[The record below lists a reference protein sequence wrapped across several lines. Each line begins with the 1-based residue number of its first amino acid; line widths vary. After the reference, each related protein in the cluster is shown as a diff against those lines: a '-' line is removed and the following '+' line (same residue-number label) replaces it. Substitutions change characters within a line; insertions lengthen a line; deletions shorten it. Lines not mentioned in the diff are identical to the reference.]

1 MTAKSIDTSALPAA
15 EERGTVAI
23 EVNGMTIEA
32 KPGEMLLGALRR
44 AGVHVP
50 TLCNMEGLFPSGA
63 CRMCVVEID
72 GMPNLAPSCAC
83 PVTPGMNVQTHSER
97 AIRARKTILEL
108 LLADHPDD
116 CLYCVRSTNCELQ
129 RLASEL
135 GVRQRRYVGDRRRQ
149 KEDASSPSIVRDPE
163 KCILCGKC
171 VRVCEEV
178 QGVGAI
184 DFVGR
189 GSQSQ
194 IGTAFN
200 ESLNIASCIYC
211 GQCIMVCP
219 TGALR
224 EQSHIKE
231 VMAALADPEMTVVVQ
246 HAPSV
251 SVTLGEEFGLKP
263 GTDVNGVMTAA
274 LRQLGFDRVFDTG
287 FSADLTIMEEA
298 SELAHRIKNGGP
310 LPMLTSCSP
319 GWIKFVEE
327 FYPEFKSNLSTC
339 KSPQQMLGAII
350 KTYYAEREELDPRKI
365 FSVAVMP
372 CTAKKFEAGRVEMLH
387 DGMADVDAVLTTREL
402 ARIIR
407 MRHLDFHALKPDV
420 ADNPFGERSTA
431 GKLFGATGGV
441 MEAAL
446 RTAHYLLTGTE
457 LDNLKVDALRGLK
470 GQKEARIK
478 IGDLEVGVAV
488 VSGLQN
494 ARQLLDDI
502 RKGKRDVHFVE
513 VMTCPGG
520 CINGGGQPFAT
531 DTEAVKARM
540 QALYTID
547 RDEPIRTSHSNPGI
561 KRLYDEFLGEP
572 LSEKSH
578 HLLHTHYVERDVL
591 V

>member
-1 MTAKSIDTSALPAA
+1 MTTKTVDKAAPVHA
-15 EERGTVAI
+15 EERAAVTI
-23 EVNGMTIEA
+23 EVNGKPLEA

-44 AGVHVP
+44 AGIQVP

-63 CRMCVVEID
+63 CRMCVVEVE

-83 PVTPGMNVQTHSER
+83 PVMPGMKVQTHSQR
-97 AIRARKTILEL
+97 AIRARKTIIEL

-116 CLYCVRSTNCELQ
+116 CLYCVRNTNCELQ

-135 GVRQRRYVGDRRRQ
+135 GVRQRRFAGERRRL

-171 VRVCEEV
+171 VRVCEEI

-189 GSQSQ
+189 GSKSQ
-194 IGTAFN
+194 VGTAFN

-211 GQCIMVCP
+211 GQCIVACP

-231 VMAALADPEMTVVVQ
+231 VVEALNDPEMTVVVQ

-274 LRQLGFDRVFDTG
+274 LRELGFDRVFDTG

-298 SELAHRIKNGGP
+298 SELAHRIKTGGV

-319 GWIKFVEE
+319 GWIKFVEQ
-327 FYPEFKSNLSTC
+327 FYPEFTKNLSTC

-350 KTYYAEREELDPRKI
+350 KSYYAEREELDPHRI
-365 FSVAVMP
+365 FSVAIMP
-372 CTAKKFEAGRVEMLH
+372 CTAKKFESGRGEMLH
-387 DGMADVDAVLTTREL
+387 DGIADVDAVLTTREL
-402 ARIIR
+402 ARVIR
-407 MRHLDFHALKPDV
+407 MRHLDFHALKPEAPDT
-420 ADNPFGERSTA
+420 PFGERSTA

-446 RTAHYLLTGTE
+446 RTAHFLLTGKE
-457 LDNLKVDALRGLK
+457 LENLKIDAVRGLK
-470 GQKEARIK
+470 GQKEARVK
-478 IGDLEVGVAV
+478 VGDLEVGVAV

-494 ARQLLDDI
+494 ARRLLEEI
-502 RKGKRDVHFVE
+502 RAGRNDLHFIE

-520 CINGGGQPFAT
+520 CINGGGQPFTT
-531 DTEAVKARM
+531 DTEAIRARM

-547 RDEPIRTSHSNPGI
+547 RDEPVRTSHSNPGI
-561 KRLYDEFLGEP
+561 QRLYNEYLGAP
-572 LSEKSH
+572 LGEKSH
-578 HLLHTHYVERDVL
+578 HLLHTHYSEREVL
-591 V
+591 T

>member
-1 MTAKSIDTSALPAA
+1 MTVKTIDKNELPAA
-15 EERGTVAI
+15 EERAAI
-23 EVNGMTIEA
+23 EIDVNGIAVEA
-32 KPGEMLLGALRR
+32 KPGEMLLSALRR
-44 AGVHVP
+44 AGIQVP
-50 TLCNMEGLFPSGA
+50 TLCHLEGLFPSGA
-63 CRMCVVEID
+63 CRMCVVEVD
-72 GMPNLAPSCAC
+72 GMANLAPSCAC
-83 PVTPGMNVQTHSER
+83 PVTPGMKVLTHSER
-97 AIRARKTILEL
+97 AIRARKTIIEL

-129 RLASEL
+129 KLASEL
-135 GVRQRRYVGDRRRQ
+135 GVRQRRYVGNRRRL

-184 DFVGR
+184 DFAGR

-194 IGTAFN
+194 ISTAFN

-211 GQCIMVCP
+211 GQCIMACP

-231 VMAALADPEMTVVVQ
+231 VMSALANPELTVVVQ

-274 LRQLGFDRVFDTG
+274 LRKLGFDRVFDTA

-298 SELAHRIKNGGP
+298 SELAHRIKTGGP
-310 LPMLTSCSP
+310 LPLLTSCSP
-319 GWIKFVEE
+319 GWIKFVEQ
-327 FYPEFKSNLSTC
+327 FYPEFKNNLSTC
-339 KSPQQMLGAII
+339 KSPQQMLGAIV
-350 KTYYAEREELDPRKI
+350 KTYYAERENLDPKKI

-407 MRHLDFHALKPDV
+407 MRHIDFHALTPDA
-420 ADNPFGERSTA
+420 ADLPFGERSTA

-446 RTAHYLLTGTE
+446 RTAHFLLTGTE
-457 LDNLKVDALRGLK
+457 LENLKVDAVRGLK
-470 GQKEARIK
+470 GQKEARVK
-478 IGDLEVGVAV
+478 VGDLEVGVAV

-494 ARQLLDDI
+494 ARRLLDEI
-502 RKGKRDVHFVE
+502 RNGRDDLHFIE

-531 DTEAVKARM
+531 DADAVKARM

-547 RDEPIRTSHSNPGI
+547 RDEPIRTSHSNLGV
-561 KRLYDEFLGEP
+561 KRLYEEFLGEP